1 MRTRSQLS
9 ESAGRHSCRA
19 YYCQLRLHCEAPAAL
34 AGISLVSLLI
44 WCLVTLCLFSCGED
58 RAVNPPAYIYRI
70 PEETGDGWQTGS
82 LEEAGVARE
91 TISEAIDRING
102 GLYQN
107 VHGILIVRNGKLVFE
122 EYFNGEDL
130 DVTGLAFKYV
140 YKTFDRNTLHFQ
152 ASVTKSFTS
161 ALFGMARDK
170 DLINSVDDALFSYL
184 PEYADL
190 KTVEKDKITVAHT
203 LAMASGIPWDESSY
217 PYTDSRND
225 MKAMLDSSDPIRFI
239 LSKNLV
245 AAPGTRFI
253 YNSGTTNVL
262 GDIVRRKSGMLL
274 TEFARQHLFNAL
286 GISDYLWMRFPR
298 MNAMAVAS
306 GGLYLRPRDMAKFG
320 LLFLQEGRWNGNQII
335 SKEWVEQSTQA
346 HIAVDPYWDYGYQ
359 WWLRTYRANSR
370 DDRAFAAR
378 GWGGQY
384 IFVFPSLKMVV
395 VFTGGNYSTPEP
407 VDEILARFILPAVL

>member
-1 MRTRSQLS
+1 MRTRSQLP
-9 ESAGRHSCRA
+9 ESAGRHSCRV
-19 YYCQLRLHCEAPAAL
+19 YYCQLRLHREAPTAL

-70 PEETGDGWQTGS
+70 PEETDDGWQTGS

>member
-19 YYCQLRLHCEAPAAL
+19 YYCQLRLHHEAHAAL

-44 WCLVTLCLFSCGED
+44 WCLVTLCLFSCGEN

-107 VHGILIVRNGKLVFE
+107 VHGILIVKNGKLVFE

-152 ASVTKSFTS
+152 ASVSKSFTS

-170 DLINSVDDALFSYL
+170 DLIKSVDDPLFSYL
-184 PEYADL
+184 PECADL
-190 KTVEKDKITVAHT
+190 KTVEKDKITLAHT

-274 TEFARQHLFNAL
+274 TEFARRHLFSAL

-407 VDEILARFILPAVL
+407 VGEILARFILPAVL